1 MTSRLC
7 TFKVSLFCKR
17 PQTNCAQYAN
27 SVSFLCCR
35 IVATNDPTRTPS
47 TFKFCMIPLFC
58 IFSRWRLFSYTSAVS
73 SLGVFVCLDEMWL
86 RNRRAGRLSQ
96 SPQEEAHNA
105 SCLGSSCLATTVHE
119 NNKEASSGYGPS
131 ERTTMSMEDR

>member
-1 MTSRLC
+1 
-7 TFKVSLFCKR
+7 
-17 PQTNCAQYAN
+17 
-27 SVSFLCCR
+27 
-35 IVATNDPTRTPS
+35 
-47 TFKFCMIPLFC
+47 MIPLFC